1 MKITSP
7 YRLST
12 MVCGMAEEP
21 FTIPQI
27 RSSSVSM
34 AKGITQPLSATYAST
49 SSRTMEVCTASI
61 AMSPS
66 CSLYSASKC
75 GSSFTQ
81 GAQLVDHRLMM
92 VTLPRLSARWNSD
105 PSRQVIVKSSS
116 CIPTSAPT
124 GAELSKLSSSGADAS
139 SVGSDVSFTGSEGS
153 STGALAVSDG
163 FSSTAAEAAG
173 AGLAGLLAGFREGSS
188 TLNQSRAKH
197 RTASAM
203 PQAIR
208 PARFRFC
215 GASFGSPGTPPSG
228 AFNIAFPAFREI
240 AFCGQTSIQ
249 RAQLMHS
256 WSPTCLT
263 SMPQLRTQE
272 PQPLHRLVS
281 TLTPARQKRL
291 NSP

>member
-1 MKITSP
+1 MGGQRCAGINLHGNGNGFPAGGTEDNGLIP
-7 YRLST
+7 DIL
-12 MVCGMAEEP
+12 VGM
-21 FTIPQI
+21 I
-27 RSSSVSM
+27 
-34 AKGITQPLSATYAST
+34 
-49 SSRTMEVCTASI
+49 
-61 AMSPS
+61 
-66 CSLYSASKC
+66 
-75 GSSFTQ
+75 
-81 GAQLVDHRLMM
+81 
-92 VTLPRLSARWNSD
+92 
-105 PSRQVIVKSSS
+105 
-116 CIPTSAPT
+116 
-124 GAELSKLSSSGADAS
+124 
-139 SVGSDVSFTGSEGS
+139 
-153 STGALAVSDG
+153 
-163 FSSTAAEAAG
+163 
-173 AGLAGLLAGFREGSS
+173 
-188 TLNQSRAKH
+188 
-197 RTASAM
+197 
-203 PQAIR
+203 QAIR